1 MLVSHER
8 LGEHIRVSSED
19 VDDAAGEITRVQHL
33 RRETS
38 VSPYGVFWL
47 FTLRLWHAGY
57 IIYLTIHIYVL

>member
-33 RRETS
+33 RSRRETS

-47 FTLRLWHAGY
+47 FTLR
-57 IIYLTIHIYVL
+57 